1 MDFEVREL
9 RAEDIPR
16 IAAADGGAAWH
27 GGAKKWDQRLA
38 EQASGKRL
46 ILVAV
51 NADDILGYGAVLW
64 ASGHAPFREAGIPE
78 MMDVMVAERGRNH
91 GVGTRIIHAL
101 EERTRAAGYKKIG
114 VAVGHFSD
122 YEAAQRLYVHLG
134 YAAYGEDANSGDPSE
149 RAGEKSAVDDDL
161 VLWLVKSLDSAPGD
175 SSRRS
180 E

>member
-1 MDFEVREL
+1 MNFEVREL

-16 IAAADGGAAWH
+16 IAATDGGAVWR
-27 GGAKKWDQRLA
+27 GGAEKWGQRLA
-38 EQASGKRL
+38 DQVGGKRL
-46 ILVAV
+46 VLVAV
-51 NADDILGYGAVLW
+51 NAADILGYGAVLW
-64 ASGHAPFREAGIPE
+64 VSGHAPFREAGIPE

-134 YAAYGEDANSGDPSE
+134 YAAYGEDASSGGPSSP
-149 RAGEKSAVDDDL
+149 ASEKGRVDDDL
-161 VLWLVKSLDSAPGD
+161 VLWLVKGLDTPAK
-175 SSRRS
+175 R
-180 E
+180 